1 MTLFDLLSISNYF
14 CLIVSLGNPILVKL
28 QGGITMALMQGT
40 ESIIN
45 PLQKSALNRKSL
57 CDYVVNVAS
66 GCLHGC
72 TFCYVPSTPAI
83 RTRQAD
89 LIEKGVNDPQMEW
102 GKYLFIREEIPSKL
116 REKLSRQRTWYE
128 TPSGRGVVLLCS
140 GTDPYQ
146 NQKIA
151 KITRETVEVLLD
163 YGKQV
168 RILTRSPLWL
178 NDIDL
183 LTHPN
188 VTIGMSIPY
197 LEDRL
202 SKQIEPQ
209 APPPS
214 KRLKALLTGKEAGC
228 RVYIA
233 MAPTH
238 PDMGYSEFKQNLQML
253 KRVEPEVIFWEPI
266 NARGS
271 NGKRMLE
278 AGISFATSIM
288 AQRSWANH
296 FIKQWI
302 AAERAAEDLGILD
315 LLHIWPD
322 HELVN
327 YVPQSILEYWWY
339 RPTMEKWKGVIK
351 DTDHSSS
358 RPLMSAQIKTLK
370 S

>member
-1 MTLFDLLSISNYF
+1 MIFGFKNVILSELSGY
-14 CLIVSLGNPILVKL
+14 
-28 QGGITMALMQGT
+28 QTMALIQGT
-40 ESIIN
+40 ELIIN
-45 PLQKSALNRKSL
+45 PLQKSALNKKGL
-57 CDYVVNVAS
+57 CDYVVNIAS

-89 LIEKGVNDPQMEW
+89 LVEQGVSNPQMEW
-102 GKYLFIREEIPSKL
+102 GQYLFIREEVPSKL
-116 REKLSRQRTWYE
+116 REKLSHHRSWHE

-146 NQKIA
+146 NGRVA
-151 KITRETVEVLLD
+151 KVTRETVEVLLE
-163 YGKQV
+163 YGKRV

-178 NDIDL
+178 NDLDL

-197 LEDRL
+197 LEDTL
-202 SKQIEPQ
+202 SRQIEPQ
-209 APPPS
+209 APLPS
-214 KRLKALLTGKEAGC
+214 IRLKALFQGKEAGC

-238 PDMGYSEFKQNLQML
+238 PNMDYLEFKQYLQIF
-253 KRVEPEVIFWEPI
+253 KQVEPEVIFWEPI
-266 NARGS
+266 NARGT

-278 AGISFATSIM
+278 AGLIFARSIM
-288 AQRSWANH
+288 EHKSWAQC

-315 LLHIWPD
+315 LLHLWPD
-322 HELVN
+322 RDLTSSVAH
-327 YVPQSILEYWWY
+327 STLEYWWY
-339 RPTMEKWKGVIK
+339 RPTLERWQGTNIEASL
-351 DTDHSSS
+351 SSP
-358 RPLMSAQIKTLK
+358 RPKISQQFQLELAND
-370 S
+370 